1 MVSLPLSYVA
11 ALFVTYLLARV
22 VDVKGKGGVFLPV
35 IPLAFTYGQAAFPAA
50 LFAVLLISA
59 LLNVIESTRGGL
71 K

>member
-1 MVSLPLSYVA
+1 LPLSYVA